1 MLYIFNMKYLIVS
14 FLFLFVFMS
23 CKDDNVVNAL
33 KIKKAMAQKEL
44 VFSTI
49 NKSWNFTPQILTPEA
64 QNIINSWNDWR
75 LFTTELYQK
84 PKGTI
89 GAFQRKTKSLMQKV
103 DVLNN
108 TIPPNINKPQVRA
121 RLIAIITK
129 VKVLHTFLNLDRI
142 PEQKVVVLISDLN
155 IELAAFQNQIEEIVR
170 RSKIIKEEG
179 EQEMLNSLITD
190 KPSATFEEMKLDSL
204 K

>member
-44 VFSTI
+44 VFSTV